1 MELIMKAKI
10 PTQWNVAP
18 NVMSTKYANARSKA
32 AHENLGDGRNS
43 IIYVPGKV
51 EDHGFTDTAFASLN
65 GTPLPD
71 YDTPIAKF
79 SVKTADA
86 GLPTL
91 QHAFYDEFASAAQE
105 WADAVEKYGYK
116 DAQRMI
122 ATANI
127 VNTQTISQTK
137 ALNILDRVL
146 GLQTRSYFLELAVT
160 KVPAPQLV
168 FTVDTYAE
176 GSVQA
181 KVPEMLEADLISHT
195 ESRSTQTLYKNVGHI
210 AETEE
215 AQMMASHNTMALRQD
230 KTIRDMARLL
240 NSQIATTLETA
251 TDVSGSDWGAL
262 DGTYF
267 VNSANPST
275 DIQGVVTTIRG
286 NGFNVDFMAVHDR
299 VATDFLTNTHIRG
312 QGGQG
317 PAYGQTVMA
326 LNQNVINVPG
336 FPTIIVDQAK
346 TATIATVGSKDAV
359 WVGDGPT
366 IVANYENV
374 QGGYRGW
381 MIKSW
386 KFPYLSQAGAIRDL
400 TGVSA

>member
-1 MELIMKAKI
+1 MKPKL
-10 PTQWNVAP
+10 PDSWNVNP
-18 NVMSTKYANARSKA
+18 NQTKTSYANSRSRM
-32 AHENLGDGRNS
+32 AHQQLGDGNNAVVF
-43 IIYVPGKV
+43 VPGKAQ
-51 EDHGFTDTAFASLN
+51 DQGFVDTAFASLN
-65 GTPLPD
+65 GSPLPD
-71 YDTPIAKF
+71 FDQPLAKF
-79 SVKTADA
+79 SIAVGSDNR
-86 GLPTL
+86 PEL
-91 QHAFYDEFASAAQE
+91 QHTFYDEYADAAQE
-105 WADAVEKYGYK
+105 WADAVTKYGFK

-122 ATANI
+122 ATGNI
-127 VNTQTISQTK
+127 VNTQTITNTK

-160 KVPAPQLV
+160 KIPAPQLV
-168 FTVDTYAE
+168 FTVDEYTE
-176 GSVQA
+176 GSVQG
-181 KVPEMLEADLISHT
+181 KVPEMLEADLLSHSET
-195 ESRSTQTLYKNVGHI
+195 RTTKTLYKNVGHI

-215 AQMMASHNTMALRQD
+215 AMMMASHNTMALRQD

-240 NSQIATTLETA
+240 NSQIATELETA
-251 TDVSGSDWGAL
+251 TDVAAGDCGAL
-262 DGTYF
+262 DATYF
-267 VNSANPST
+267 VNNRNPSG

-359 WVGDGPT
+359 WLGDGPT
-366 IVANYENV
+366 IVANYDNV
-374 QGGYRGW
+374 QAGYRGW
-381 MIKSW
+381 IIKSW

-400 TGVSA
+400 TSVSA

>member
-1 MELIMKAKI
+1 MRVKT
-10 PTQWNVAP
+10 PDQWNVAA
-18 NVMSTKYANARSKA
+18 NVMSTQYANQHSKQA
-32 AHENLGDGRNS
+32 ASQLGDGRNT
-43 IIYVPGKV
+43 IIHVPGKV
-51 EDHGFTDTAFASLN
+51 EDHGFVDTAFASLGN
-65 GTPLPD
+65 SPKPD
-71 YDTPIAKF
+71 YDAPIAQF
-79 SVKTADA
+79 SLGKTVD

-91 QHAFYDEFASAAQE
+91 EHTFYDGFASAAQE
-105 WADAVEKYGYK
+105 WADAVTKYGYK

-122 ATANI
+122 ATADI

-168 FTVDTYAE
+168 FTVDEYIE

-181 KVPEMLEADLISHT
+181 KVPELIESDLIEHSET
-195 ESRSTQTLYKNVGHI
+195 RTTKTLFKNVGHI
-210 AETEE
+210 AESEE
-215 AQMMASHNTMALRQD
+215 AQMMASHNTAALRQD

-240 NSQIATTLETA
+240 NSQIATEMETA
-251 TDVSGSDWGAL
+251 TDVAGNDWGAL

-267 VNSANPST
+267 VNTKNPSS
-275 DIQGVVTTIRG
+275 DIQGVVTTLRG
-286 NGFNVDFMAVHDR
+286 NGFNVDYMSMHDR
-299 VATDFLTNTHIRG
+299 PATDFLTNTHIRG
-312 QGGQG
+312 QGGNG
-317 PAYGQTVMA
+317 PAYGETVMA
-326 LNQNVINVPG
+326 LNQNVVNVPG
-336 FPTIIVDQAK
+336 FPTIIIDQAK
-346 TATIATVGSKDAV
+346 TNTIATIGSKDAV
-359 WVGDGPT
+359 WLGDGPT

>member
-1 MELIMKAKI
+1 MKAQVPKK
-10 PTQWNVAP
+10 WNVAP
-18 NVMSTKYANARSKA
+18 NVMSTRYANARSKA
-32 AHENLGDGRNS
+32 AHENLGDGRNAV
-43 IIYVPGKV
+43 IYVPGKATDV
-51 EDHGFTDTAFASLN
+51 GFTDTAFASLN
-65 GTPLPD
+65 GSPVPD
-71 YDTPIAKF
+71 YESPIAKF
-79 SVKTADA
+79 SIKTASD

-91 QHAFYDEFASAAQE
+91 EHTFYDEFASAAQE

-127 VNTQTISQTK
+127 VNTQTITNTK

-160 KVPAPQLV
+160 RVPAPQLV
-168 FTVDTYAE
+168 FTVDEYAE

-181 KVPEMLEADLISHT
+181 KVPELLEADLISHT
-195 ESRSTQTLYKNVGHI
+195 ETRTTKTLYKNVGHI
-210 AETEE
+210 AESEE
-215 AQMMASHNTMALRQD
+215 AQMMASHNTMALRQE
-230 KTIRDMARLL
+230 KTIKDMARLL
-240 NSQIATTLETA
+240 NSQIATEMETA
-251 TDVSGSDWGAL
+251 TDVGAGDWGAL
-262 DGTYF
+262 DATYF
-267 VNSANPST
+267 VNNRNPAG

-286 NGFNVDFMAVHDR
+286 NGFNVDYMAVHDR

-359 WVGDGPT
+359 WLGDGPT

-400 TGVSA
+400 TSVSA